1 MRSILFAFAALMLA
15 ASSVTGAPDGDRGQA
30 AGREN
35 GWYRIID
42 GVADSIA
49 PRPVLTVK
57 EFAELR
63 LDTNYFGNPIIIGRA
78 SRCKVRAWA
87 DSTDAITGHRL
98 GFVVD
103 GKVVTAPRVNSRIES
118 GMFSIAT
125 PGGSGLPALY
135 RKLVREKADSIK
147 ALFAGLPVDTLFGSV
162 DKSRQDSLMSV
173 IDYWDA
179 RATADALRGR

>member
-1 MRSILFAFAALMLA
+1 MFAV
-15 ASSVTGAPDGDRGQA
+15 SGVTGAQDGGRGQA

-78 SRCKVRAWA
+78 SVHKLKAWA
-87 DSTDAITGHRL
+87 DSTEAVTGHRL
-98 GFVVD
+98 GFVID
-103 GKVVTAPRVNSRIES
+103 GKVVTAPRVNSR
-118 GMFSIAT
+118 
-125 PGGSGLPALY
+125 
-135 RKLVREKADSIK
+135 
-147 ALFAGLPVDTLFGSV
+147 DTLFGTIS
-162 DKSRQDSLMSV
+162 KSRQDSLMSV

-179 RATADALRGR
+179 RAVAEALRGR

>member
-1 MRSILFAFAALMLA
+1 MRSILFAFAALMFA
-15 ASSVTGAPDGDRGQA
+15 VSGVTGAQDGGRGQA

-78 SRCKVRAWA
+78 SVHKLKAWA
-87 DSTDAITGHRL
+87 DSTEAVTGHRL
-98 GFVVD
+98 GFVID
-103 GKVVTAPRVNSRIES
+103 WKVVTAPRVNSCIES
-118 GMFSIAT
+118 GMFSIET
-125 PGGSGLPALY
+125 PNGSGLPALY
-135 RKLVREKADSIK
+135 RKLVREKADSVR
-147 ALFAGLPVDTLFGSV
+147 ALFTGLPIDTLFGTIS
-162 DKSRQDSLMSV
+162 KSRQDSLMSV

-179 RATADALRGR
+179 RAVAEALRGR

>member
-15 ASSVTGAPDGDRGQA
+15 ASGVTGAQDGDRGQA

-63 LDTNYFGNPIIIGRA
+63 LDTNYFGTPIIIGRA
-78 SRCKVRAWA
+78 SRRKVQAWA
-87 DSTDAITGHRL
+87 DSTDAISGHRL
-98 GFVVD
+98 GLVVD
-103 GKVVTAPRVNSRIES
+103 GLVVTAPRVNSRIES
-118 GMFSIAT
+118 GMFSIEI
-125 PGGSGLPALY
+125 PNGSALPALY
-135 RKLVREKADSIK
+135 RKLVREKADSVR
-147 ALFAGLPVDTLFGSV
+147 ALFAGLPLDKLFGTIS
-162 DKSRQDSLMSV
+162 KSRQDSLMSV

-179 RATADALRGR
+179 RAVAEALRGR